1 MHTLSDHEAEAIG
14 GGFLSLPSIN
24 VSPQI
29 MINTMTGI
37 NAGAAIALL
46 GNATLDQE
54 NNNNLWRNGL
64 IAGLFSRTA

>member
-1 MHTLSDHEAEAIG
+1 MYTLSDHEAEAIG

-37 NAGAAIALL
+37 NAGASIALL
-46 GNATLDQE
+46 GDASLKQE
-54 NNNNLWRNGL
+54 NNSHLWNGL